1 MHPRINGFK
10 TRCMTPGICQMS
22 MWGGVAAGLQDNG
35 GVGISDPYS
44 DTGNIGSSFSM
55 LATQLVG
62 AAANVGES
70 YAVSSISGGN
80 LVPTGN
86 PLAPTT
92 VIPNNQ
98 QISQIQNAQLAG
110 STGRLLEYGI
120 VGIIGILLVV
130 AIVK

>member
-1 MHPRINGFK
+1 MHPRIQGFK
-10 TRCMTPGICQMS
+10 TRCLTPTVCYS
-22 MWGGVAAGLQDNG
+22 MWGSVASGMQDNG

-44 DTGNIGSSFSM
+44 DTDNIGSSFSM

-98 QISQIQNAQLAG
+98 QISQIQSAQLAG
-110 STGRLLEYGI
+110 SSGKLLELAI
-120 VGIIGILLVV
+120 VGVIAVLIGV
-130 AIVK
+130 AVLK